1 MRRHVKVL
9 CVPVAILLATQVWTL
24 HALGNPPQKA
34 PEKAATQAQEPNAPV
49 DKTRQRLVQLGERAS
64 RGNHKAIDQIR
75 KIADRLYEG
84 INYDV
89 EKERKLANLK
99 LMRAAFEPI
108 AVAAG
113 EGSEKALD
121 ALFYA
126 NRAGRLSSFV
136 PDAMGTAAAMGNQEA
151 LDALLDYDKHGWLLT
166 SAVFALQGAAEEG
179 NAKAIEFLLGVVDD
193 ESHRGLW
200 HGATSGLQAAAAKG
214 NPRARKAIDKYT
226 AWRESL
232 NNSVLKVRFVYD
244 NYAYRES
251 FKTNWGF
258 ACVVEGM
265 EKTILFD
272 TGQKGELLLENFEKM
287 GLDRKSPDL
296 VVLSHD
302 HNDHTGG
309 LTEFLAKNHD
319 VSVYVPVSFPKEFE
333 EEVNAAGAKVVP
345 VKKPVEICKNVFLT
359 GQMGGSIKEQGLI
372 LDTRDGLV
380 LITGC
385 AHPGIVA
392 MTKRA
397 KKHLK
402 KDVVMVL
409 GGFHLNQLS
418 ESEAKS
424 VAEELKAMGVR
435 KVGPTHCTG
444 KEAIASFE
452 EVFGENFL
460 KLGVGRTLPI
470 GMAP

>member
-1 MRRHVKVL
+1 MRRRITIL
-9 CVPVAILLATQVWTL
+9 CVPVAILLATQAWTS
-24 HALGNPPQKA
+24 HAVGKPPQKA
-34 PEKAATQAQEPNAPV
+34 PKTAATPAQEPSAPV
-49 DKTRQRLVQLGERAS
+49 DETRQRLVQLGERAS
-64 RGNHKAIDQIR
+64 KGNHKAIDQIE
-75 KIADRLYEG
+75 KIADKLYDG
-84 INYDV
+84 IDY
-89 EKERKLANLK
+89 KTERERVIANLVR
-99 LMRAAFEPI
+99 MNAALKPI

-126 NRAGRLSSFV
+126 NRSRRLRSFV
-136 PDAMGTAAAMGNQEA
+136 PQAMGTAAAMGNQEA
-151 LDALLDYDKHGWLLT
+151 LDALLDHDKHDWLLT
-166 SAVFALQGAAEEG
+166 STVFALQDAAEQG
-179 NAKAIEFLLGVVDD
+179 NPQAIEFLLDVVDD
-193 ESHRGLW
+193 DSHRGLW
-200 HGATSGLQAAAAKG
+200 HGATSGLEAAAAKG
-214 NPRARKAIDKYT
+214 NPRARKAVAKY
-226 AWRESL
+226 AAYRESRKR
-232 NNSVLKVRFVYD
+232 SAVKVRFVYD
-244 NYAYRES
+244 NFAYHES

-265 EKTILFD
+265 ENTILFD

-287 GLDRKSPDL
+287 GLDPKSPDL

-302 HNDHTGG
+302 HGDHTGG
-309 LTEFLAKNHD
+309 LTEFLARNHD
-319 VSVYVPVSFPKEFE
+319 VSVYMPVSFPKELVE
-333 EEVNAAGAKVVP
+333 DVETAGAKVVS
-345 VKKPVEICKNVFLT
+345 VKKPVEICKHVFLT
-359 GQMGGSIKEQGLI
+359 GQMGKSIKEQGLI

-418 ESEAKS
+418 ESEAKA
-424 VAEELKAMGVR
+424 VAEELKALGVR

-444 KEAIASFE
+444 DKAIAAFE
-452 EVFGENFL
+452 EVFGESFL
-460 KLGVGRTLPI
+460 RIGVGKTLAVGVGR
-470 GMAP
+470 